1 MRHLTRTAARATAL
15 TLATTGLAA
24 GSAVLVAAPASATT
38 VCNVDIV
45 SVKARDVNDKDGRD
59 EIKLKLGDSP
69 YWGPFHFWDE
79 TYRSTSLGN
88 LNKDFTS
95 TVKLGLH
102 EQDVARQTLDEYTI
116 GCTILG
122 ERPLVLEGKGAIY
135 EVVINTIVR

>member
-1 MRHLTRTAARATAL
+1 MLELTTRPVRSAAVL
-15 TLATTGLAA
+15 LATTGLAGGA
-24 GSAVLVAAPASATT
+24 AAFTAAPAQAAT

-45 SVKARDVNDKDGRD
+45 SVQAFDVNDRDGRD
-59 EIKLKLGDSP
+59 ELKIKLGDSP
-69 YWGPFHFWDE
+69 YWGPFYFWDE

-102 EQDVARQTLDEYTI
+102 EQDVTRQTLDEYTI
-116 GCTILG
+116 GCSVLG
-122 ERPLVLEGKGAIY
+122 RRELTLEGNGAIY

>member
-1 MRHLTRTAARATAL
+1 MRILSSIARATTL
-15 TLATTGLAA
+15 TVMATGLVGGLAA
-24 GSAVLVAAPASATT
+24 LTAAPAQATT

-45 SVKARDVNDKDGRD
+45 SVKALDLNDNDGRD
-59 EIKLKLGDSP
+59 ELKIKLGDSP
-69 YWGPFHFWDE
+69 YWGPFNFWDE

-116 GCTILG
+116 GCSILG
-122 ERPLVLEGKGAIY
+122 QRELVLEGNGAIY

>member
-1 MRHLTRTAARATAL
+1 MRHLTRTAARATAAVL
-15 TLATTGLAA
+15 TTTGLAA
-24 GSAVLVAAPASATT
+24 GSAALLAAPAHATT

-45 SVKARDVNDKDGRD
+45 SVKARDVNDRDGRD
-59 EIKLKLGDSP
+59 ELKIKLGDSP

-116 GCTILG
+116 GCSILG
-122 ERPLVLEGKGAIY
+122 QRELVLEGNGAIY